1 MFTDCVIAY
10 GDRLQQSVCQLKS
23 AMESIPDI
31 IPFSSINQ
39 TETQQK
45 IEGDTLKSLALAIG
59 VQIYLGNDDFAGD
72 ESNQTLLAAFSRA
85 LNSLYFLLPLELVWK
100 MFSREKAP
108 AEILQG
114 MLILTRRI
122 LKKGFPHAEL
132 VECGAMCWS
141 KATAYSHALIDT
153 NIRKVFRI
161 TIPLIID
168 TLLRAKNRTN
178 FLEEQGHASIHDE
191 TIRNLLD
198 PFDSK
203 TFSLNLT
210 QLTAYV
216 IATGC
221 LSFSDKALEIADH
234 SFYPECERFWSL
246 ILGGISRVPVSCL
259 LIETLLHRIS
269 GLQTT
274 LLLGV
279 QGFPELLL
287 LGEPA
292 WTALAQ
298 KITYHCHSH
307 ERLTN
312 LDLIGR
318 LPVNYEFLSIIWSVW
333 FPLLRD
339 LDQQNVVRRLS
350 ETFENGY
357 KSLEL
362 SRSALD
368 GEAALEVSEESSQ
381 SIGAERLASFVAE
394 QLITLPVKLEVPVS
408 TLFFKSDAFRV
419 NFLRMVTL
427 VVRLK
432 SLFLNRTCLNRFV
445 EIVVCLL
452 TDSRCEAS
460 GNVLDLLRVLN
471 TCLLMTDE
479 IGLSQVTPHIVE
491 RICAT
496 KASWMYA
503 QRSTTKTTSCLLLEE
518 VCVLGTLLMF
528 GEGSSGLYMNITPFK
543 TKDAEEFY
551 CPIFAIPDVLLR
563 AIRGETPAIVSHR
576 ACCSA
581 TLLLLH
587 APRGLQMG
595 PWPSHEE
602 SLNCS
607 FYLQLLTALYSN
619 LMDATLKPFWIIIS
633 SLFGRTLN
641 QGSEEMIKANA
652 PKEGPLFG
660 DSIWNDIIIEN
671 FQLEELDN
679 ENLPCSSFLL
689 AFLAELLENT
699 SGLVVTDV
707 DEKLLQEL
715 VIFYAQQPANPA
727 PPGSPYASLQ
737 RIVDNIMKFVES
749 NDLVAQRIS
758 LLPSLS
764 SVSSC
769 AVHMAHCSPE
779 GRGCRVDAHA
789 IRAIVSLQQL
799 TKVY

>member
-1 MFTDCVIAY
+1 MTKTMILYKGRIGDEHISGRKRYLCNSPNERSVLVSGPNTIIFKDTDEYDLRGKCNALILLADVIENHEIVFDNAPLMIFECVLPQLSVGNQSLQGSAAYCLGVLLRHMDWLDYISVSNCCDILLDFLCDLHDDVTISQNALVVEKILAAKVDKKDEPVYKRTSMRVLDGIFRASKQLCRPFPLQLFTDCVIAY
-10 GDRLQQSVCQLKS
+10 SDRLKQS
-23 AMESIPDI
+23 
-31 IPFSSINQ
+31 
-39 TETQQK
+39 
-45 IEGDTLKSLALAIG
+45 
-59 VQIYLGNDDFAGD
+59 
-72 ESNQTLLAAFSRA
+72 
-85 LNSLYFLLPLELVWK
+85 K
-100 MFSREKAP
+100 MFSRERAP

-168 TLLRAKNRTN
+168 TLLRAKNPTN
-178 FLEEQGHASIHDE
+178 FLGEQGHARIRDE
-191 TIRNLLD
+191 TIR
-198 PFDSK
+198 
-203 TFSLNLT
+203 
-210 QLTAYV
+210 
-216 IATGC
+216 
-221 LSFSDKALEIADH
+221 
-234 SFYPECERFWSL
+234 
-246 ILGGISRVPVSCL
+246 
-259 LIETLLHRIS
+259 
-269 GLQTT
+269 
-274 LLLGV
+274 V

-298 KITYHCHSH
+298 KI
-307 ERLTN
+307 
-312 LDLIGR
+312 
-318 LPVNYEFLSIIWSVW
+318 SVW

-368 GEAALEVSEESSQ
+368 GEAAFEVSEKSSQ

-471 TCLLMTDE
+471 TCLLMADE
-479 IGLSQVTPHIVE
+479 IGLSQAWLIVVTPHIVE

-503 QRSTTKTTSCLLLEE
+503 QRSTIKTTSCLLLEE
-518 VCVLGTLLMF
+518 VCVLGMLLMF
-528 GEGSSGLYMNITPFK
+528 GEGPSGLYMNITPFK

-587 APRGLQMG
+587 APKGLQMG

-602 SLNCS
+602 SSNCS
-607 FYLQLLTALYSN
+607 FYLQVYFLVKNAAKLLRHCFTPV
-619 LMDATLKPFWIIIS
+619 ATS
-633 SLFGRTLN
+633 D
-641 QGSEEMIKANA
+641 Q
-652 PKEGPLFG
+652 GPLFG
-660 DSIWNDIIIEN
+660 DSIWNSIIVEN

-699 SGLVVTDV
+699 SGPVVTDV

-715 VIFYAQQPANPA
+715 VIFYAQQPANPV

-737 RIVDNIMKFVES
+737 RIVDILSKSEAITFLTTAARSCIHHKLQMES
-749 NDLVAQRIS
+749 YSTEQPSLPPLAAYKRI
-758 LLPSLS
+758 LLPEL
-764 SVSSC
+764 
-769 AVHMAHCSPE
+769 
-779 GRGCRVDAHA
+779 
-789 IRAIVSLQQL
+789 L
-799 TKVY
+799 TNSQ